1 MASSLAE
8 LGLLPTYA
16 AQTQEQYVGVA
27 MACLCV
33 WDHIISFDEEV
44 RLVWK
49 SSGWNLVKVLFLVIR
64 YGTTVGYPLGLY
76 NVFERADT
84 PHICQAFRVITALFL
99 TLGHLV
105 QAILSLR
112 VWALYNRH
120 RGVGVL
126 LFANYLA
133 VLSIS
138 LALTIKYLSQS
149 PSTPPVVAEGSPQ
162 LVGCLLRE
170 VPGYFGTLVA
180 ALVSETIVVLM
191 TIWKVL
197 RHMRR
202 ERRVPIFGH
211 LLSSGVTYYVAM
223 LVVLMLNILTKPFP
237 VLLIPIMSS
246 SSLAVLQSV
255 ACCRIVLSLLRQGKK
270 LNKCAPLP
278 AQEESVL
285 IDGFLTIPTGLY
297 TKEMM
302 LDWDYGLPP
311 LEIADS
317 TYEDAFSMLSMTAIE
332 TRSVIAQ
339 V

>member
-126 LFANYLA
+126 LFANFLA

-223 LVVLMLNILTKPFP
+223 LGKNPAFP
-237 VLLIPIMSS
+237 RVS
-246 SSLAVLQSV
+246 
-255 ACCRIVLSLLRQGKK
+255 
-270 LNKCAPLP
+270 
-278 AQEESVL
+278 
-285 IDGFLTIPTGLY
+285 
-297 TKEMM
+297 
-302 LDWDYGLPP
+302 
-311 LEIADS
+311 
-317 TYEDAFSMLSMTAIE
+317 
-332 TRSVIAQ
+332 
-339 V
+339 